1 MRFPRPYHLYFR
13 SYHLITK
20 MNKAAILI
28 LCVLLMG
35 LQAQAQVVRD
45 GQNRRVASVDQG
57 RKSTKKTDKDSEKV
71 KAKTGIRTWTVDEMS
86 GLTDSVAVDTMPHNF
101 QNTMYTEGY
110 KGFYSSLGNMG
121 SPRQARVF
129 TLRPEMNY
137 YIFSQPFDFF
147 LHKLKGWHFTNT
159 FSPIANVTYHESGD
173 SDDGEDRLIANY
185 AVNVNKDIGLGFNID
200 YIYGRGYHD
209 NQSTADFGFNLY
221 GSVIKDKYKAHWI
234 IYTNYLKTREN
245 GGITDDAYVTDPQK
259 FPSSYDSKEIPTML
273 NRVWNKMHYDGV
285 QFNHRYSLGYH
296 KVVKID
302 SAFIRDSIRRANEAR
317 QDSILLATGDTLH
330 QKRNI
335 EGAIRVA
342 DVARTDNEKQG
353 KGQGGNPQNTQGLVQ
368 APVRKDS
375 VVFVPVTSVIHTID
389 VGSYRRRFIAN
400 EDLSHY
406 YTNNFFGR
414 DSVNEAY
421 NNVLVSN
428 YLALELSEGL
438 NKYLSAGI
446 RLFGKYDFNHY
457 EMPDYSGTGTFNEHR
472 ATLGGQIFRQQ
483 SKIFNYL
490 LTAQTSSDGDSWGE
504 FELRGKGKLT
514 VKFFGD
520 TLGLSVRGAI
530 LNQKPTF
537 FYRHYQNNFLWW
549 DNDNLDKQFTTTVGA
564 TLESKKLDLRLS
576 VDAYNIGKYT
586 YFATQTT
593 DLVTT
598 DSVYH
603 TLNTNVRQSGKN
615 INLLVVA
622 LDKNFTFGPV
632 HWDNSVV
639 YQTTSDKEILPLP
652 LLTLYSNLY
661 LKFKIAHVL
670 TTELGADIRY
680 FTKYY
685 APTYS
690 AALNQFANQ
699 DTNNL
704 VKVGGDHPIINA
716 YINFH
721 LKHTRFYVM
730 VSHLNYTK
738 DGGTTFGPPHYP
750 VNPLVLKFGLS
761 WNFFN

>member
-1 MRFPRPYHLYFR
+1 MII
-13 SYHLITK
+13 S
-20 MNKAAILI
+20 ILL
-28 LCVLLMG
+28 LCV
-35 LQAQAQVVRD
+35 QTQTQAQVVRD
-45 GQNRRVASVDQG
+45 NQNRRVADVDQN
-57 RKSTKKTDKDSEKV
+57 RRQNKKTEKDSDKS
-71 KAKTGIRTWTVDEMS
+71 KAKTGIRAWTVDEMS
-86 GLTDSVAVDTMPHNF
+86 GLTDSVPVDTMPHNF
-101 QNTMYTEGY
+101 QNTMFTEGY
-110 KGFYSSLGNMG
+110 KGFYSSLGNIG

-137 YIFSQPFDFF
+137 FLFSQPFDFF
-147 LHKLKGWHFTNT
+147 IHKLKGWHFTNT
-159 FSPIANVTYHESGD
+159 YSPIANITYHESGD

-185 AVNVNKDIGLGFNID
+185 AINVNKDVGLGFNID

-221 GSVIKDKYKAHWI
+221 GSAITDKYKAHWI

-245 GGITDDAYVTDPQK
+245 GGIIDDAYVTDPQK

-285 QFNHRYSLGYH
+285 QFNHRYSIGYH

-302 SAFIRDSIRRANEAR
+302 SAFIRDSIKLANEAR
-317 QDSILLATGDTLH
+317 EDSILAVTGGDSLRPH
-330 QKRNI
+330 KHI
-335 EGAIRVA
+335 ENALRVA
-342 DVARTDNEKQG
+342 DVNKASTS
-353 KGQGGNPQNTQGLVQ
+353 GQSSLSTL
-368 APVRKDS
+368 AVRKDS
-375 VVFVPVTSVIHTID
+375 TVFVPVTSVIHTID
-389 VGSYRRRFIAN
+389 VGSYRRRFLAN

-406 YTNNFFGR
+406 YTNNFFGQ
-414 DSVNEAY
+414 DSVSEAY
-421 NNVLVSN
+421 NNILVSN

-438 NKYLSAGI
+438 NKYLTAGI
-446 RLFGKYDFNHY
+446 RLFGKYDYNHY
-457 EMPDYSGTGTFNEHR
+457 EIPDYSGNAVFNEHR
-472 ATLGGQIFRQQ
+472 LTLGGQIFRRQG
-483 SKIFNYL
+483 KFFNYL

-504 FELRGKGKLT
+504 FELRGRGKLT
-514 VKFFGD
+514 VKLFGD
-520 TLGLSVRGAI
+520 TLGMSVRGAI

-537 FYRHYQNNFLWW
+537 FYRHYQSNFLWW
-549 DNDNLDKQFTTTVGA
+549 DNDNFDKQFTTTVGA
-564 TLESKKLDLRLS
+564 TLESKKLDMRLS

-586 YFATQTT
+586 YFATQTN
-593 DLVTT
+593 DLVTP
-598 DSVYH
+598 DSIY
-603 TLNTNVRQSGKN
+603 TTFSTTPRQSGKN
-615 INLLVVA
+615 INLLVIS
-622 LDKNFTFGPV
+622 LDKNFAFGPV

-639 YQTTSDKEILPLP
+639 YQTTSDKNILPLP
-652 LLTLYSNLY
+652 LLTLYTNLY
-661 LKFKIAHVL
+661 LKFKIARVL
-670 TTELGADIRY
+670 TTELGADLRY

-690 AALNQFANQ
+690 AALNMFANQ
-699 DTNNL
+699 PTENM

>member
-1 MRFPRPYHLYFR
+1 MT
-13 SYHLITK
+13 SAINK
-20 MNKAAILI
+20 MNR
-28 LCVLLMG
+28 VLTVIICMIVAVT
-35 LQAQAQVVRD
+35 QAKAQVVRD
-45 GQNRRVASVDQG
+45 NQNRSVASVGTD
-57 RKSTKKTDKDSEKV
+57 RKKTDKDADKV
-71 KAKTGIRTWTVDEMS
+71 KIKTGIRAWTVDETS
-86 GLTDSVAVDTMPHNF
+86 GLIDSVAVDTLAHDF
-101 QNTMYTEGY
+101 QNSMFTEGG
-110 KGFYSSLGNMG
+110 KGFYSSLGNLG
-121 SPRQARVF
+121 SPRQARIF
-129 TLRPEMNY
+129 TLRPEMDY
-137 YIFSQPFDFF
+137 YIFAQPFDFF
-147 LHKLKGWHFTNT
+147 IHKLKGWHFTNT
-159 FSPIANVTYHESGD
+159 YSPIANVTYHESGD
-173 SDDGEDRLIANY
+173 SDDGEDRLIAKY

-209 NQSTADFGFNLY
+209 NQSTADFGVNLY
-221 GSVIKDKYKAHWI
+221 GSIIKDQYKAHWI

-273 NRVWNKMHYDGV
+273 NRVWNKMHYNGV
-285 QFNHRYSLGYH
+285 QFNHRYSLGYR

-302 SAFIRDSIRRANEAR
+302 SAFIRDSLLRVSQAKA
-317 QDSILLATGDTLH
+317 DSLMAQNSGDSLRPH
-330 QKRNI
+330 KAA

-342 DVARTDNEKQG
+342 DIDK
-353 KGQGGNPQNTQGLVQ
+353 NTAGTVSAQE
-368 APVRKDS
+368 PVRKDS
-375 VVFVPVTSVIHTID
+375 TAFVPVTSIIHTID

-406 YTNNFFGR
+406 YTNNFFGQ

-457 EMPDYSGTGTFNEHR
+457 EMPDYTGTGTFNEHR
-472 ATLGGQIFRQQ
+472 LTLGGQIFRKQ
-483 SKIFNYL
+483 SKRLNYL
-490 LTAQTSSDGDSWGE
+490 LTAQTSSDGNSWGE
-504 FELRGKGKLT
+504 FELRGKGRLSAR
-514 VKFFGD
+514 FLGD
-520 TLGLSVRGAI
+520 TLGLTVRGAV

-549 DNDNLDKQFTTTVGA
+549 DHDGFDKQFTTTVGA
-564 TLESKKLDLRLS
+564 TIESKKLDLRLS
-576 VDAYNIGKYT
+576 VDAYNIGHYT
-586 YFATQTT
+586 YFSTQTA

-598 DSVYH
+598 DSTYK
-603 TLNTNVRQSGKN
+603 TISADVRQSGKN
-615 INLLVVA
+615 INLLIIS
-622 LDKNFTFGPV
+622 LDKNFRFGPL

-652 LLTLYSNLY
+652 ILTLYTNLY
-661 LKFKIAHVL
+661 LKFKIARVL
-670 TTELGADIRY
+670 STELGADLRY

-685 APTYS
+685 APTYN

-704 VKVGGDHPIINA
+704 VEVGGDHPIINA

-721 LKHTRFYVM
+721 LKHTRFYLM
-730 VSHLNYTK
+730 VSHLNYTR